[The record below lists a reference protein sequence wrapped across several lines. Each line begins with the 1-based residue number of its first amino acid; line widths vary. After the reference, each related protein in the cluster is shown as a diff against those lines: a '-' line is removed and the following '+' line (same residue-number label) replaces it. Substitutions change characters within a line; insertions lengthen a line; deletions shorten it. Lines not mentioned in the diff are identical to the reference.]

1 MRSLKLIYIVAITL
15 IVVYLV
21 AEYNKPHPT
30 LWKPT
35 LSYND
40 KIPYGTY
47 IAYRELKQL
56 FPGAEVKGTNRT
68 FYDQFHDTSIVNSNY
83 IIISGDV
90 KFNKYDF
97 RELLKYLEKGN
108 SVFIATNSYPGKFTG
123 LKNVLADTLK
133 IETNLELKSNETSI
147 NFTNN
152 KLKRNKD
159 YKFNNGIASGYFS
172 TFDTSRAVVLGKNG
186 SGDPN
191 FISYKFGKGTLFL
204 CANPELFTNYSLL
217 SEQGADY
224 AAKALSYMPVQPVVY
239 WDHFQNGD
247 IEKDMSPLR
256 VFFSN
261 PSLQWAYYLSLGG
274 MLIFIL
280 YEMKRRQRIIPI
292 IEPLRNSTVDFV
304 NVVGQVYYEQRNNAN
319 IAQKK
324 VVYFLEHL
332 RTVYH
337 LKTNV
342 LDKEFIER
350 LAQKTGIGDT
360 LAGELVMHLHYINGQ
375 RVTDDDLIKLN
386 QLIEQFYIKSR

>member
-1 MRSLKLIYIVAITL
+1 MRSLKLIYIVSITL
-15 IVVYLV
+15 IIAYLV

-35 LSYND
+35 LAYND

-47 IAYRELKQL
+47 ITYHELKQL
-56 FPGAEVKGTNRT
+56 FPGAVLKGTNST
-68 FYDQFHDTSIVNSNY
+68 FYDQFHDTTIVNSNY
-83 IIISGDV
+83 IIITGDL

-97 RELLKYLEKGN
+97 KELVKYLEKGN
-108 SVFIATNSYPGKFTG
+108 SVFIAIGTTADKFIRA
-123 LKNVLADTLK
+123 KDVIEDTLK
-133 IETNLELKSNETSI
+133 IGTSLIIKNSTTAI
-147 NFTNN
+147 NFTNT
-152 KLKRNKD
+152 KLKRAKD
-159 YKFNNGIASGYFS
+159 YKFDKGMANGYFTS
-172 TFDTSRAVVLGKNG
+172 FDTTRAVVLGRNEA
-186 SGDPN
+186 GDAN

-224 AAKALSYMPVQPVVY
+224 AAKALSYMPEQPVIY

-247 IEKDMSPLR
+247 IEQDMSPLR
-256 VFFSN
+256 VFFSS

-274 MLIFIL
+274 MVIFIL
-280 YEMKRRQRIIPI
+280 YEMTRRQRIIPI

-360 LAGELVMHLHYINGQ
+360 LAGELVMHMHYINGQ

>member
-1 MRSLKLIYIVAITL
+1 MRSLKLIYIIAITL
-15 IVVYLV
+15 ILVYLV

-40 KIPYGTY
+40 KIPFGTY
-47 IAYRELKQL
+47 ITYHEIKQL
-56 FPGAEVKGTNRT
+56 FPGAVIKGTNKT
-68 FYDQFHDTSIVNSNY
+68 FYDQFHDTTIVNSNY
-83 IIISGDV
+83 IIISGNI

-97 RELLKYLEKGN
+97 KELVKYLEKGN
-108 SVFIATNSYPGKFTG
+108 SVFIAMASYTEQFMNSKD
-123 LKNVLADTLK
+123 VLEDTLK
-133 IETNLELKSNETSI
+133 IRTNLIVKTNTTNI
-147 NFTNN
+147 NFTNT
-152 KLKRNKD
+152 KLKRAKGYQFGNSMA
-159 YKFNNGIASGYFS
+159 NGYFTS
-172 TFDTSRAVVLGKNG
+172 FDTTRAIVLGRNE
-186 SGDPN
+186 SGDAN
-191 FISYKFGKGTLFL
+191 FISYQFGKGNLFV

-224 AAKALSYMPVQPVVY
+224 AAKALSYMPVPPVVY

-247 IEKDMSPLR
+247 IEQDMSPVR

-261 PSLQWAYYLSLGG
+261 PSLRWAYYLSLGG
-274 MLIFIL
+274 MIIFIL

-304 NVVGQVYYEQRNNAN
+304 NVVGQVYYEQRNNTN

-324 VVYFLEHL
+324 VLYFLEHL
-332 RTVYH
+332 RTIYH

-342 LDKEFIER
+342 LDKDFIEK
-350 LAQKTGIGDT
+350 LAQKTGIDDT
-360 LAGELVMHLHYINGQ
+360 LAGELVMHMHYISGQ